1 VSTLPWPERVEAAHQ
16 YLVGRGH
23 VDPIVAVS
31 TPEGRHR
38 AGDADARCEIG
49 SVTKVFTSLLLAELA
64 RTAMVHLDDT
74 VADHVPDGT
83 RMARGVAGITLEHLA
98 CHRSGLPRLPP
109 GVLTRSLSRTA
120 LADPY
125 ADIDED
131 RLLAALA
138 RTRVRGTPGQAPV
151 RYSNFGVGLLG
162 MLLGRATGMGY
173 EQALMTHVITPL
185 GLGSTSFL
193 DTPLHQG
200 HHRGKPVGPWHMAA
214 MAGAGGLRAPAND
227 LLTLL
232 ETVRGGGGPLADAIA
247 ETLKPRSERSRLGVG
262 LGWFLLGDGDV
273 LMHDGGTLGT
283 RSEVRLERHSGTAVV
298 VLGDDRRGTA
308 RAAGMLLNPLSAA
321 AAVEF
326 SPEELDPEPSEG
338 HPRA

>member
-1 VSTLPWPERVEAAHQ
+1 MSTLPWPERVEAAHQ
-16 YLVGRGH
+16 YLVDRGH

-64 RTAMVHLDDT
+64 RTAVVHLDDT

-162 MLLGRATGMGY
+162 MLLGRATGVGY

-185 GLGSTSFL
+185 GLGSTSFG

-227 LLTLL
+227 LLALPGDRPRW
-232 ETVRGGGGPLADAIA
+232 RGAVGRRHRGDAEA
-247 ETLKPRSERSRLGVG
+247 PVGAKPVG
-262 LGWFLLGDGDV
+262 
-273 LMHDGGTLGT
+273 
-283 RSEVRLERHSGTAVV
+283 
-298 VLGDDRRGTA
+298 RRPGMVPA
-308 RAAGMLLNPLSAA
+308 R
-321 AAVEF
+321 
-326 SPEELDPEPSEG
+326 
-338 HPRA
+338 

>member
-1 VSTLPWPERVEAAHQ
+1 MSTLPWPERVGTAHQ
-16 YLVGRGH
+16 YLVDRGH

-31 TPEGRHR
+31 TPEDRYC

-64 RTAMVHLDDT
+64 RTRVVRLDDT
-74 VADHVPDGT
+74 VGDHVPDGT
-83 RMARGVAGITLEHLA
+83 RLARGVPGITFEHLA

-109 GVLTRSLSRTA
+109 GVMTRSLSRTA

-162 MLLGRATGMGY
+162 MLLGRATGVGY

-185 GLGSTSFL
+185 GLDSTSFE

-200 HHRGKPVGPWHMAA
+200 HHRGKPVGPWHLAA

-227 LLTLL
+227 LLTFL
-232 ETVRGGGGPLADAIA
+232 ETVRDGGGPLEDAIQ
-247 ETLKPRSERSRLGVG
+247 ETLRPRSERGRLGVG

-273 LMHDGGTLGT
+273 LMHDGGTLGA

-298 VLGDDRRGTA
+298 VLGDGRRGTA
-308 RAAGMLLNPLSAA
+308 RAAGMLLNPVSAA
-321 AAVEF
+321 ATEAV
-326 SPEELDPEPSEG
+326 SPEGLDPEPSEAHRHG
-338 HPRA
+338 